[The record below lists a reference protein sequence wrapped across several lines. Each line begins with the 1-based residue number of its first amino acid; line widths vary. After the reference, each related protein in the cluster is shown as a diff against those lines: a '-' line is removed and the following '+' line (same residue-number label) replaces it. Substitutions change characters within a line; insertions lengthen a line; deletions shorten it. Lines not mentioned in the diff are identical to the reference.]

1 MNWILIAI
9 LPPVLWG
16 ISNYIDK
23 YLLSKYFKGGGVGA
37 LMIFSSTIGVFLVPI
52 IYFMHPEVVT
62 NFKVEF
68 LLISLNGMI
77 FVSALLPYFY
87 ALQKEGVLIVT
98 PLLQLI
104 PVYSFVI
111 GYIFLGET
119 LAINQLAGGILII
132 IAAIFI
138 SIKFSTLRNF
148 RIDLSVLVLMS
159 TASLLFALNFVFFKL
174 FALESDF
181 YTTSFWE
188 YIGYGLFAIML
199 FVFIKS
205 YRKEFIK
212 LIKLNSIQILSIN
225 GLNEVV
231 GIAAKISFNVASL
244 LVPVTLVWIVNGL
257 QPLFIFVYGIILT
270 VFFPRIIKEDISKYS
285 LLQKL
290 IALVIM
296 FIGGIVMNL

>member
-159 TASLLFALNFVFFKL
+159 IASLLFALNFVFFKL

-181 YTTSFWE
+181 YTTS
-188 YIGYGLFAIML
+188 
-199 FVFIKS
+199 
-205 YRKEFIK
+205 
-212 LIKLNSIQILSIN
+212 
-225 GLNEVV
+225 
-231 GIAAKISFNVASL
+231 
-244 LVPVTLVWIVNGL
+244 
-257 QPLFIFVYGIILT
+257 
-270 VFFPRIIKEDISKYS
+270 
-285 LLQKL
+285 
-290 IALVIM
+290 
-296 FIGGIVMNL
+296 

>member
-159 TASLLFALNFVFFKL
+159 IASLLFALNFVFFKL